1 MHWVRIFLFRDEAVA
16 ISYSKRQHTGEFT
29 QSDTIAW
36 MGILQVMFRTSFMRW
51 PVGHL

>member
-36 MGILQVMFRTSFMRW
+36 MGILQVKFRTSFTRW
-51 PVGHL
+51 LVEHL